1 MGVSVYNV
9 LIKFTV
15 LGENSNTC
23 DTQPAIKEGVQ
34 YKLTKDHSVTF
45 EGGELPEYNH
55 TVKLLLAFF
64 VLASAT
70 LASERST
77 SSNIRDC

>member
-1 MGVSVYNV
+1 MFRKGHFYSPW
-9 LIKFTV
+9 K
-15 LGENSNTC
+15 
-23 DTQPAIKEGVQ
+23 
-34 YKLTKDHSVTF
+34 KL
-45 EGGELPEYNH
+45 EYNH